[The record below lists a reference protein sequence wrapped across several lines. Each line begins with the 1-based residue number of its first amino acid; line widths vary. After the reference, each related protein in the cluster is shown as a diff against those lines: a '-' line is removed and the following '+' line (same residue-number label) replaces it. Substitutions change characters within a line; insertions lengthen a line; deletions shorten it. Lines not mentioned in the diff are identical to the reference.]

1 MFVNPNSQKLEII
14 QLKHKEGI
22 LYTMILSQIEED
34 QTIEDSTF
42 EFDPSAYPNTEI
54 IELVE

>member
-1 MFVNPNSQKLEII
+1 VI

-22 LYTMILSQIEED
+22 LYTMILSQIKED
-34 QTIEDSTF
+34 RTIADSTF
-42 EFDPSAYPNTEI
+42 EFDPAAYPNTEI